1 MIRTF
6 EKKTFLMKKII
17 SITSIIALGLAF
29 TACKGET
36 EAEGPTSNE
45 TEASCFYSYNEGA
58 TNFEWTAFKTT
69 DKVGVKGGFNEITV
83 ESESFEDPKKVL
95 ESITFSMKTSSVETN
110 DESRNGKVA
119 KFFFETINTPTIEGK
134 VKSIG
139 DNGKATISV
148 TMNGVEVG
156 IKGDYTLTG
165 SDFSFTSSI
174 DVSSW
179 NAMEG
184 ITALNAECNDLHK
197 GNDGVSKLWSEV
209 ALSFTTSL
217 SSDCD

>member
-17 SITSIIALGLAF
+17 SITSIIALGFAF

-36 EAEGPTSNE
+36 EAEAPTSNE
-45 TEASCFYSYNEGA
+45 TEASCFYSYNEGT

-139 DNGKATISV
+139 ENGKATISV
-148 TMNGVEVG
+148 KMNGVEVD

-174 DVSSW
+174 DVSAW

-184 ITALNAECNDLHK
+184 ITALNTECNDLHK
-197 GNDGVSKLWSEV
+197 GKDGVSKLWSEV
-209 ALSFTTSL
+209 SLSFTTSL

>member
-1 MIRTF
+1 
-6 EKKTFLMKKII
+6 MKKII
-17 SITSIIALGLAF
+17 YITSIFGLGLTF
-29 TACKGET
+29 TACKGDTTT
-36 EAEGPTSNE
+36 ENQTSDE
-45 TEASCFYSYNEGA
+45 PQKACFYSYNEGA
-58 TNFEWTAFKTT
+58 TTFEWTAFKTT
-69 DKVGVKGGFNEITV
+69 DKVGVKGGFNVITV
-83 ESESFEDPKKVL
+83 ESESLEDPKAVL
-95 ESITFSMKTSSVETN
+95 ESITFAMKTSSVETN

-139 DNGKATISV
+139 DNGKAVISV
-148 TMNGVEVG
+148 KMNGVEVDVE
-156 IKGDYTLTG
+156 GDYTLEG
-165 SDFSFTSSI
+165 GDFSFTSTI

-197 GNDGVSKLWSEV
+197 GKDGVSKLWSEV

>member
-1 MIRTF
+1 
-6 EKKTFLMKKII
+6 MKKII
-17 SITSIIALGLAF
+17 SITSIIALGLIF
-29 TACKGET
+29 NACKGEAET
-36 EAEGPTSNE
+36 DVQPAEGNE
-45 TEASCFYSYNEGA
+45 KSCFYSYNEGT
-58 TNFEWTAFKTT
+58 TNFEWTAFKTS

-83 ESESFEDPKKVL
+83 KSESFEDPKKVL

-119 KFFFETINTPTIEGK
+119 KFFFGTINTETIDGR

-148 TMNGVEVG
+148 KMNGIEVD
-156 IKGDYTLTG
+156 IEGDYTLNG
-165 SDFSFTSSI
+165 GDFAFTSTV

-179 NAMEG
+179 NALSG
-184 ITALNAECNDLHK
+184 ITALNKECNDLHK
-197 GNDGVSKLWSEV
+197 GKDGVSKLWSEV

>member
-1 MIRTF
+1 
-6 EKKTFLMKKII
+6 MKKII
-17 SITSIIALGLAF
+17 YITSIFALGLAF
-29 TACKGET
+29 NACKGDTTTEKQASDET
-36 EAEGPTSNE
+36 QKA
-45 TEASCFYSYNEGA
+45 CFYSYNEGA
-58 TNFEWTAFKTT
+58 TTFEWTAFKTT

-83 ESESFEDPKKVL
+83 ESESLEDPKAVL
-95 ESITFSMKTSSVETN
+95 ESITFSIKTSSVETN

-139 DNGKATISV
+139 DNGKALISV
-148 TMNGVEVG
+148 IMNGVEVD
-156 IKGDYTLTG
+156 IEGDYTLEG
-165 SDFSFTSSI
+165 GDFSFTSTI

-197 GNDGVSKLWSEV
+197 GKDGISKLWSEV

>member
-1 MIRTF
+1 
-6 EKKTFLMKKII
+6 MKKII
-17 SITSIIALGLAF
+17 SIASVITLGLVM

-36 EAEGPTSNE
+36 ETNDEPKDA
-45 TEASCFYSYNEGA
+45 AKVACFYSYNDGA
-58 TNFEWTAFKTT
+58 TTFEWTAFKTN
-69 DKVGVKGGFNEITV
+69 DKLPVKGGFNEIIV
-83 ESESFEDPKKVL
+83 ESEASDDPIAVL

-119 KFFFETINTPTIEGK
+119 KFFFETIKTPTIEGK

-139 DNGKATISV
+139 KDGKATISV
-148 TMNGVEVG
+148 TMNGITVDV
-156 IKGDYTLTG
+156 KGNYTLKDG
-165 SDFSFTSSI
+165 DFSFTSTI

-179 NAMEG
+179 NALGG
-184 ITALNAECNDLHK
+184 ITALNKECNELHK
-197 GNDGVSKLWSEV
+197 GKDGVSKLWSEV

>member
-1 MIRTF
+1 
-6 EKKTFLMKKII
+6 MKKII
-17 SITSIIALGLAF
+17 SITSIFALGLVF
-29 TACKGET
+29 NACKGDAET
-36 EAEGPTSNE
+36 EQTSEDAEK
-45 TEASCFYSYNEGA
+45 SCFYSYNEG
-58 TNFEWTAFKTT
+58 TTTFEWTAFKTT

-83 ESESFEDPKKVL
+83 ESESLEDPKKVL

-119 KFFFETINTPTIEGK
+119 KFFFETIKTPTIEGK

-139 DNGKATISV
+139 NNGKAIISV
-148 TMNGVEVG
+148 KMNGVEVDV
-156 IKGDYTLTG
+156 KGDYTLTDG
-165 SDFSFTSSI
+165 DFSFTSTV

-179 NAMEG
+179 NAMAG
-184 ITALNAECNDLHK
+184 IKALNTECNDLHK
-197 GNDGVSKLWSEV
+197 GKDGVSKLWSEV

>member
-1 MIRTF
+1 
-6 EKKTFLMKKII
+6 MKKII
-17 SITSIIALGLAF
+17 SITSIIALGFSF
-29 TACKGET
+29 TSCKGE
-36 EAEGPTSNE
+36 AE
-45 TEASCFYSYNEGA
+45 TEAKPTEGSEKSCFYSYNDGT
-58 TNFEWTAFKTT
+58 TNFEWTAFKTS

-110 DESRNGKVA
+110 DEGRNGKVA
-119 KFFFETINTPTIEGK
+119 KFFFETINTPSIEGK
-134 VKSIG
+134 IKSIG

-148 TMNGVEVG
+148 KMNGVEVDVE
-156 IKGDYTLTG
+156 GDYTLEG
-165 SDFSFTSSI
+165 GDFSFTSTI
-174 DVSSW
+174 DVSLW
-179 NAMEG
+179 NALEG

-197 GNDGVSKLWSEV
+197 GKDGVSKLWSEV